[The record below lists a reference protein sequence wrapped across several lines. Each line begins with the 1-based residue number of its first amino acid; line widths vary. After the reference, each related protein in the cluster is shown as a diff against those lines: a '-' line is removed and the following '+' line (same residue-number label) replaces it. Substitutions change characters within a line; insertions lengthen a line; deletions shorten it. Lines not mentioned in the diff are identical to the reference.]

1 MCTDWFLL
9 PSRPKSSGCRSLFL
23 TWVWF
28 SSLLCLFRRLSSA
41 CISPCHELYR
51 KSGSFVVQGT
61 LPSNQTV
68 FDGNEFPTVSLSIV
82 SLSSNPSF
90 KILLI
95 SWGTIMTKFTH
106 LCDTHRCENCI
117 NNLTILEVSLDNDT
131 RKLDLIWFD
140 LIWFEFDVSRS
151 KASIEKWTNGQS
163 ETAYISYRKM
173 FEEKEPDGLAVYWLT
188 SGVDPDARLA

>member
-28 SSLLCLFRRLSSA
+28 SSCCVCFDACPQLVFLLVMSSIARQGRLSCMGPFHLTRQFSMGMSFRLSA
-41 CISPCHELYR
+41 WASFLYLRILHSKSCWLFEELSWRNSPIYVTLTDVR
-51 KSGSFVVQGT
+51 AALIIWQSLKSVWTTTQES
-61 LPSNQTV
+61 
-68 FDGNEFPTVSLSIV
+68 
-82 SLSSNPSF
+82 
-90 KILLI
+90 
-95 SWGTIMTKFTH
+95 
-106 LCDTHRCENCI
+106 
-117 NNLTILEVSLDNDT
+117 
-131 RKLDLIWFD
+131 LIWFD